1 MSSTWFRGMR
11 AIKKT
16 LDTGYNL
23 DNPYSE
29 DKYILIAD
37 TAESNL
43 TTATGAHP
51 YHEWIYASGSYSD
64 VMRRVCE
71 FSYSFEDG
79 SDKWKPHAK
88 DAAGFIKS
96 CKKAL
101 LSAKEMDYIPCNIN
115 AVLIWGDPDSAGG
128 TRRELFDTL
137 ESFKTVRKV
146 NHYGSTCYVTDYVET
161 YIRAKAL
168 VDYVIREYPGSYVG
182 VSDERPQF
190 SYWFNQDIRGSNYW
204 CAEFERISR
213 IAEDKQ

>member
-23 DNPYSE
+23 DNPYKE

-43 TTATGAHP
+43 FTDTGAHI
-51 YHEWIYASGSYSD
+51 YHEWIYASGSYSE

-71 FSYSFEDG
+71 FSYAFEDG

-101 LSAKEMDYIPCNIN
+101 LSAKELDYIPCNIN
-115 AVLIWGDPDSAGG
+115 AVLLWRVPDTDGA
-128 TRRELFDTL
+128 RKELSDKL

-146 NHYGSTCYVTDYVET
+146 KQYGSICYVTDYVET

-168 VDYVIREYPGSYVG
+168 VDCVVREYPAAHVGS
-182 VSDERPQF
+182 SDDRPQF
-190 SYWFNQDIRGSNYW
+190 SYWFNQQVMGSSYW
-204 CAEFERISR
+204 CAEFERIR
-213 IAEDKQ
+213 KIGETDK